1 MTRERA
7 KQLLDLMYDAL
18 EKGTHDIGMI
28 VGTDDM
34 DEVYTRLM
42 RSDEPA
48 VIYTANPNMVKHSSE
63 GVVFVH
69 DPTFDA
75 AECRLHMIIEG
86 QNNDD

>member
-7 KQLLDLMYDAL
+7 RQLVELVYDAL
-18 EKGTHDIGMI
+18 EKGTHDVGMI
-28 VGTDDM
+28 AGTDDM
-34 DEVYTRLM
+34 DEVYVRLM
-42 RSDEPA
+42 NSTEPA

-75 AECRLHMIIEG
+75 AEARLHMIIEG
-86 QNNDD
+86 QNND